1 MKKKDFIYN
10 IITGFGG
17 QFIVILLGIIV
28 PRIMITSYGSDINGL
43 VSTLG
48 QIFTYLALLEAGIG
62 QSARIAL
69 YKPIAKKDKEEI
81 SKVFVAANSYFR
93 KFSIFYAIG
102 VIAIALFVP
111 FTIKS
116 KVDYLTI
123 LLITL
128 LEGFSGVISFY
139 FSQTQVVL
147 LNADGKGHVNNS
159 INLLNRILA
168 YIAKVVLAYMGY
180 SILLI
185 QFVYFIITVIKAIF
199 YYRYF
204 KKNYSWIDNSLKSDN
219 TLLKDKNSYLITEIA
234 WTVFSST
241 DMIVLSMF
249 VSTKLSSVYSVYA
262 MIYSALNTLLTS
274 VSGSILYV
282 LGQVYHESIEKYR
295 IVHDSFNTVFIGSI
309 TILVSTAYMLTV
321 PFLKLYTRGVTD
333 VDYIQPEL
341 PIMFCLV
348 QILSWNRYVTG
359 NLTAIAGYAK
369 QTSVISII
377 EAMVNLICS
386 VVLVNYYGIVGV
398 LFATVIALPVK
409 VIWCLYISDIK
420 VLKRSLWKSLS
431 IFGVNYLL
439 FFAVVYAT
447 RFIPLEI
454 DSYISFIQYGAVL
467 TVIIGLIGIILNII
481 VNKECVSVVRRYS
494 KKQKEKI

>member
-10 IITGFGG
+10 VITGFGG

-69 YKPIAKKDKEEI
+69 YKPIAEKDKEEI
-81 SKVFVAANSYFR
+81 SKVFVSANSYFR

-116 KVDYLTI
+116 KVNYLTI

-139 FSQTQVVL
+139 FAQTQIIL

-159 INLLNRILA
+159 INLLNRIFA
-168 YIAKVVLAYMGY
+168 YIAKVVLACMGY

-204 KKNYSWIDNSLKSDN
+204 KKNYSWIDNGLKPDY
-219 TLLKDKNSYLITEIA
+219 TLLKDKNSYLLTEIA

-249 VSTKLSSVYSVYA
+249 VSTELSSVYSIYN
-262 MIYSALNTLLTS
+262 MIFSNLTHLLSA

-282 LGQVYHESIEKYR
+282 LGQVYHENLEKYK
-295 IVHDSFNTVFIGSI
+295 IVHDSFNSIYLGTITVLMSVSYILTIPFI
-309 TILVSTAYMLTV
+309 T
-321 PFLKLYTRGVTD
+321 LYTRGVTD
-333 VDYIQPEL
+333 INYIQPKL
-341 PIMFCLV
+341 PLMFCLV
-348 QILSWNRYVTG
+348 QLLSWSRYVNG
-359 NLTAIAGYAK
+359 NLTGIAGYAK
-369 QTSVISII
+369 QTSIISLI
-377 EAMVNLICS
+377 EAVVNLVFS
-386 VVLVNYYGIVGV
+386 LVLVNYYGIVGV
-398 LFATVIALPVK
+398 LFATVIALPLK
-409 VIWCLYISDIK
+409 VFYCLYISDKK
-420 VLKRSLWKSLS
+420 VLKRSFSRSIS
-431 IFGVNYLL
+431 IFGINYL
-439 FFAVVYAT
+439 FFF
-447 RFIPLEI
+447 FIVWVSKYIPINI
-454 DSYISFIQYGAVL
+454 DSYNSFFWY
-467 TVIIGLIGIILNII
+467 GLIMLVVIGTIGTFINFM
-481 VNKECVSVVRRYS
+481 VNKDCFRIIRKYLISRH
-494 KKQKEKI
+494 KQ

>member
-1 MKKKDFIYN
+1 MRKKDFIFN
-10 IITGFGG
+10 VLTGFGG
-17 QFIVILLGIIV
+17 QLIAIMLGLVV
-28 PRIMITSYGSDINGL
+28 PRIMITSYGSDANGL
-43 VSTLG
+43 VSTLA

-69 YKPIAKKDKEEI
+69 YEPICSKDREAI
-81 SKVFVAANSYFR
+81 SKVYVSANSYFK
-93 KFSIFYAIG
+93 KFTNYYGICVFLL
-102 VIAIALFVP
+102 ALTVP
-111 FTIKS
+111 FVIKS
-116 KVDYLTI
+116 NESFLTI
-123 LLITL
+123 FLITIF
-128 LEGFSGVISFY
+128 EGFSGVISFY
-139 FSQTQVVL
+139 FAQTKIIL

-159 INLLNRILA
+159 INLLNRIIAYSAKLLLA
-168 YIAKVVLAYMGY
+168 YLGY
-180 SILLI
+180 SIVFI
-185 QFVYFIITVIKAIF
+185 QFAYFVITVIKVFF
-199 YYRYF
+199 YQRYF
-204 KKNYSWIDNSLKSDN
+204 KKNYSWLRKDIVPDHS
-219 TLLKDKNSYLITEIA
+219 LLKDRNSYLLTEIA
-234 WTVFSST
+234 WTVFSAT

-249 VSTKLSSVYSVYA
+249 VSTKLSSVYSVYS
-262 MIYSALNTLLTS
+262 MIYSSLNTLLTA

-295 IVHDSFNTVFIGSI
+295 VVHDSFNTVFIGSI

-377 EAMVNLICS
+377 EALVNLICS